1 MHKLIIQYNDQIS
14 MLNLRNGKTYTI
26 SNDKEAD
33 ITFKLLE
40 EPIHLEQNEQGVWQ
54 ANHTSIFKE
63 FKYQTNNGE
72 VIFNI
77 YFKTILLHMRILHLK
92 KS

>member
-1 MHKLIIQYNDQIS
+1 

-54 ANHTSIFKE
+54 IITSIFKE
-63 FKYQTNNGE
+63 FKYQTNMA
-72 VIFNI
+72 
-77 YFKTILLHMRILHLK
+77 K
-92 KS
+92 

>member
-40 EPIHLEQNEQGVWQ
+40 EPYTLNKMNKVYGKITRQYLKNL
-54 ANHTSIFKE
+54 
-63 FKYQTNNGE
+63 
-72 VIFNI
+72 NI
-77 YFKTILLHMRILHLK
+77 KRTMAK
-92 KS
+92 

>member
-54 ANHTSIFKE
+54 AITRQYLKNL
-63 FKYQTNNGE
+63 
-72 VIFNI
+72 NI
-77 YFKTILLHMRILHLK
+77 KRTMAK
-92 KS
+92 

>member
-1 MHKLIIQYNDQIS
+1 MVKRIPLVMI
-14 MLNLRNGKTYTI
+14 
-26 SNDKEAD
+26 KEAD

-54 ANHTSIFKE
+54 SITRQYLKE

>member
-26 SNDKEAD
+26 SNDKAD

-54 ANHTSIFKE
+54 KSH
-63 FKYQTNNGE
+63 
-72 VIFNI
+72 VNI
-77 YFKTILLHMRILHLK
+77 
-92 KS
+92 

>member
-54 ANHTSIFKE
+54 AITRQYLKNL
-63 FKYQTNNGE
+63 
-72 VIFNI
+72 NI
-77 YFKTILLHMRILHLK
+77 KRTMK
-92 KS
+92 

>member
-54 ANHTSIFKE
+54 NHTSIFKE

>member
-1 MHKLIIQYNDQIS
+1 

-54 ANHTSIFKE
+54 QSH
-63 FKYQTNNGE
+63 
-72 VIFNI
+72 VNI
-77 YFKTILLHMRILHLK
+77 
-92 KS
+92 